1 MWLTIICSCGLP
13 GYWQH
18 YCALLCRKMPLCHH
32 WCDINGDTAVWL
44 TAPLV
49 TLIKWYIH
57 SWVFCFYQCF
67 IWAFCIICP
76 AEVIVQF
83 SVYII
88 LKALGLLNH
97 INRLFQLHQ
106 CDHEML
112 ANRFSWRFIEELT
125 LATLFLQKI
134 YLATFLAFLPQ
145 TMQPRNSSGK
155 DQRNNKPHQKCWFI
169 GFLKWYTNLTSV
181 IFRAFRGGNFPP

>member
-1 MWLTIICSCGLP
+1 M
-13 GYWQH
+13 
-18 YCALLCRKMPLCHH
+18 
-32 WCDINGDTAVWL
+32 
-44 TAPLV
+44 
-49 TLIKWYIH
+49 IH
-57 SWVFCFYQCF
+57 TQLSVLFHQCF

-88 LKALGLLNH
+88 SYIKTVKALGLLNH
-97 INRLFQLHQ
+97 INRLSQLHQ

-112 ANRFSWRFIEELT
+112 ANRFSWKFIEELT
-125 LATLFLQKI
+125 LATLFLQEI

-169 GFLKWYTNLTSV
+169 GFLKCYTNLTKEGKVSQLHAVQTVSILWTLCHAHKGMQLVKVTQPYSV
-181 IFRAFRGGNFPP
+181 